1 MSIVYCSRL
10 IDEWNPTHR
19 QADDGILAVA
29 TDYGG
34 EGRINPVWSM
44 SIVDRLMKNSRKRTV
59 ELSYPSWLS
68 FLDRSTGRG
77 RLVADCAAFRPDL
90 HEVKAQRNVV
100 RGRGLGRLRRT
111 AASTDSATRHFETD
125 VLTVVEL
132 FQALAA
138 WRIPDQA
145 SSLYERHG
153 VRCTPWAHS
162 VACVSCPT
170 IWIVTDPELPL
181 TLMSDR
187 PGLYES
193 LDVHRRRATES
204 ESTRVIRVTQRMT
217 IDECIG
223 SVYPNGDLDWAP

>member
-1 MSIVYCSRL
+1 MSVVDCSRL
-10 IDEWNPTHR
+10 IDEWSPAHR
-19 QADDGILAVA
+19 RADDGILATA

-44 SIVDRLMKNSRKRTV
+44 SIVDRLMQNDRNGKV

-68 FLDRSTGRG
+68 FLDRAANRG
-77 RLVADCAAFRPDL
+77 RLTDDCDVFVPDL
-90 HEVKAQRNVV
+90 HEVSVQRDVV
-100 RGRGLGRLRRT
+100 RGRGLGRFRRRP
-111 AASTDSATRHFETD
+111 ASTNPATRRFETD

-132 FQALAA
+132 FKALVA

-145 SSLYERHG
+145 STLYERHG
-153 VRCTPWAHS
+153 VQSTPWAHC
-162 VACVSCPT
+162 VACISCPT

-193 LDVHRRRATES
+193 LEVHRRRAMET
-204 ESTRVIRVTQRMT
+204 ESTRIVRVTQGMT
-217 IDECIG
+217 IEKCIAL
-223 SVYPNGDLDWAP
+223 VYPNGDLDWTP